1 MRHSRTRRTFLG
13 RAWGTLLA
21 TQLAVVGQAT
31 NAADETKPAASKL
44 TGRSIGDPAVNRV
57 ALLVCCGSYPNGQN
71 IWPARKNGRDLE
83 AALRVQGFDVQ
94 VENDLDGERFVAAVD
109 RFTQRM
115 HGLPN
120 DGRTVGVV
128 YFCGHG
134 MQFEGRNY
142 LLPSGVAS
150 DDPRAKDKS
159 ISLQEQILAAFPQ
172 RYPGLG
178 VAIIDACR
186 DGISHDE
193 KTGAFNYSS
202 APQGCIVAFSAS
214 AGQVSLSPS
223 DPNQNSFYTRELV
236 KVLTEV
242 DEEVPITDI
251 FELTRLRVARTM
263 ATHPVEIVRKL
274 AQRPHITAG
283 QTGVFR
289 LGKARSSLATRTAED
304 DDRYHAGI
312 CCELRSG
319 IRGHPT
325 VAADYRCSRIGN
337 TG

>member
-1 MRHSRTRRTFLG
+1 VH
-13 RAWGTLLA
+13 
-21 TQLAVVGQAT
+21 
-31 NAADETKPAASKL
+31 
-44 TGRSIGDPAVNRV
+44 
-57 ALLVCCGSYPNGQN
+57 
-71 IWPARKNGRDLE
+71 
-83 AALRVQGFDVQ
+83 GFDVQ

-263 ATHPVEIVRKL
+263 TTHPVEIVRKL

-289 LGKARSSLATRTAED
+289 LGKARSSLAARTAED
-304 DDRYHAGI
+304 DAYARLLVAPTPGEVRQLAEGFLQAFRESKYEAQTRIPLAGVQDALKALSSRFV
-312 CCELRSG
+312 LRSS
-319 IRGHPT
+319 RGSCC
-325 VAADYRCSRIGN
+325 AARAVPLRYGSTAARDGRQRSRTLPN
-337 TG
+337 H

>member
-1 MRHSRTRRTFLG
+1 
-13 RAWGTLLA
+13 
-21 TQLAVVGQAT
+21 
-31 NAADETKPAASKL
+31 
-44 TGRSIGDPAVNRV
+44 
-57 ALLVCCGSYPNGQN
+57 VCCGSYPNGQN

-83 AALRVQGFDVQ
+83 AALRVHGFDVQ

-109 RFTQRM
+109 RFTQRR

-159 ISLQEQILAAFPQ
+159 ISLQEQILAEFPQ

-193 KTGAFNYSS
+193 KTGACNYSS

-242 DEEVPITDI
+242 DEEVPDHRH
-251 FELTRLRVARTM
+251 FRVDPPAPGYSWRQPQVKSDSGPRGSCKPSRRASTKRRPAPHLPARRM
-263 ATHPVEIVRKL
+263 HSRHFP
-274 AQRPHITAG
+274 
-283 QTGVFR
+283 
-289 LGKARSSLATRTAED
+289 
-304 DDRYHAGI
+304 
-312 CCELRSG
+312 
-319 IRGHPT
+319 
-325 VAADYRCSRIGN
+325 AASC
-337 TG
+337 